1 MPADVP
7 TVKVYAGDTNL
18 WPVYVIKDLDNN
30 PRNLVAEG
38 WTDWQAQW
46 RVDDTD
52 TNALP
57 LVVDVSRTDEGMLMI
72 YATPEVSRAM
82 GSNGIWDIQAVNDEQ
97 VKTWLRGKTK
107 WVEDV
112 TRA

>member
-1 MPADVP
+1 
-7 TVKVYAGDTNL
+7 
-18 WPVYVIKDLDNN
+18 
-30 PRNLVAEG
+30 
-38 WTDWQAQW
+38 
-46 RVDDTD
+46 
-52 TNALP
+52 
-57 LVVDVSRTDEGMLMI
+57 
-72 YATPEVSRAM
+72 VSRAM